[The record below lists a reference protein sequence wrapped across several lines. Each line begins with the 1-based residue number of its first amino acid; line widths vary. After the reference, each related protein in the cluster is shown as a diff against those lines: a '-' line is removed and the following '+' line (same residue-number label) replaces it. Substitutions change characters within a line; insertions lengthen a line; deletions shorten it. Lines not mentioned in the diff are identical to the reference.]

1 VLAPLLRGPPLAT
14 PLPRPYHARPV
25 RFSGVA
31 RDPFLTFVENT
42 KESFAAAFTA
52 LDIRVPSR
60 TWAINNLQMLLPQPP
75 RRAVTWL
82 EGRRRD
88 AVRMVRT
95 FARPVS

>member
-1 VLAPLLRGPPLAT
+1 M
-14 PLPRPYHARPV
+14 